1 MAGKTAKIG
10 SKIVLEGEQEYRQA
24 IKNITADQKQ
34 WKSEMSLL
42 TAEFAN
48 NQNSLEALSKKQEIL
63 GKEVE
68 SQAEKVDVY
77 RKAVAESS
85 EMQEN
90 AAKRVEEYAEKLE
103 AEKKA
108 MEEMAK
114 ASDVSSRE
122 IKTQQELI
130 NELTGKLE
138 QAEAEYQKA
147 GDVQQQWQTKLN
159 LAQADLATLR
169 EELNRTNRYVDE
181 ATASQDGCATSID
194 NVGREM
200 KAAGNEASTF
210 GDVLKANLA
219 SEAII
224 AGISRIADMLKQCG
238 SELLS
243 CATGAMAFADNVN
256 TLAAQTGMSTDT
268 IQALMYAEDLLDVSV
283 NTVTSSM
290 AKNIRS
296 MNNAKKGSESYVK
309 AYQRLNVEFKDA
321 NGNLRNSEEVYWDVI
336 DALKNVTDQTERD
349 SIAMEL
355 FGRNAQELNTLINAG
370 SSQFKQYK
378 QEAEE
383 VGYILSGETLDGL
396 NQTQDAFDRFNKKLE
411 ASKNEIGAEFAP
423 TVEKGL
429 ALLSDGVDVA
439 QEAIE
444 GLLTAI
450 DWMIEHADVIGGVMA
465 GAAGA
470 FVVYK
475 VATEGA
481 TVATAAWN
489 AILNMN
495 PIILLA
501 SALAGLTIGLVAF
514 ASSYKSESKKIIDAN
529 EESVESVEKVENERE
544 KSREARE
551 KEIASMQ
558 SNIKIIQDLNAK
570 EKLTYDE
577 KKKVKYAVDALNKS
591 YEGLNLTIDEQTG
604 KVIESTSEVSKR
616 ANEMERM
623 LQLENLEADNAALLE
638 NRVAIEQELDET
650 IQRRTETQEKL
661 AEAQRRYEEILE
673 EQSWNAAADPN
684 ADIIQYQ
691 YILDYEEALES
702 CNVAIEEQTAKLEHA
717 EQVYY
722 ENCEEIDTLK
732 EKINQAK
739 AVYIE
744 WGGET
749 HRISSDFEA
758 DITDIINA
766 YNEAKDAADRSI
778 KAQVSLFEELNGQSD
793 KTAEEMGKAWESQ
806 TKVYNQY
813 SEDMTAAMELVS
825 KGLLDEGLL
834 GDIKELGVDGAGY
847 LHELVA
853 TIEADSS
860 AGEDLM
866 NQFAE
871 MQEARN
877 KMSESI
883 AYFEEVFGT
892 GLEEMIR
899 EGEEAGRK
907 IAESIGDG
915 IVNNAYVVKDAV
927 KATMDDAF
935 ASGNVTDFIEAAFAR
950 NFNN

>member
-169 EELNRTNRYVDE
+169 EELNRTSKYVDE

-200 KAAGNEASTF
+200 KDAGKEASTF

-321 NGNLRNSEEVYWDVI
+321 NGNLRNSEAVYWDVI

-370 SSQFKQYK
+370 SSTFKQYK

-439 QEAIE
+439 KGAIE

-450 DWMIEHADVIGGVMA
+450 DWMIDHADVIGGVMA
-465 GAAGA
+465 GAASA
-470 FVVYK
+470 FVVYE
-475 VATEGA
+475 VATKGA

-489 AILNMN
+489 AVLSVN

-501 SALAGLTIGLVAF
+501 TALAGLTIGLATF
-514 ASSYKSESKKIIDAN
+514 AKNYKSESDKIIEAN
-529 EESVESVEKVENERE
+529 EESVQSTTELENERV
-544 KSREARE
+544 KNRESRE
-551 KEIASMQ
+551 KEIAAMR
-558 SNIKIIQDLNAK
+558 SNVKIIKELNAQ
-570 EKLTYDE
+570 ENLSAED
-577 KKKVKYAVDALNKS
+577 KKKMRYAVDSLNKT
-591 YEGLNLTIDEQTG
+591 YAGLNLTIDETTG
-604 KVIESTSEVSKR
+604 KVKESTVEISQQ
-616 ANEMERM
+616 ALAQERL
-623 LQLENLEADNAALLE
+623 LQLENLEEDNIQLLD
-638 NRVAIEQELDET
+638 NKVAIENKLDEA
-650 IQRRTETQEKL
+650 IKLRTETQEKL
-661 AEAQRRYEEILE
+661 TEAQAKYDEMVADDSPYADVAAEAIQL
-673 EQSWNAAADPN
+673 QTVKDLTAA
-684 ADIIQYQ
+684 Y
-691 YILDYEEALES
+691 ES
-702 CNVAIEEQTAKLEHA
+702 CTATVEDQTAKLEAA
-717 EQVYY
+717 EAQYY
-722 ENCEEIDTLK
+722 ANCEELEELQKAMNMT
-732 EKINQAK
+732 K
-739 AVYIE
+739 AVTVE
-744 WGGET
+744 WAGSV
-749 HRISSDFEA
+749 HVVSSEYVED
-758 DITDIINA
+758 INA
-766 YNEAKDAADRSI
+766 IIKAYDDARVAADESI
-778 KAQVSLFEELNGQSD
+778 RKQVNLFEELNGQSD

-813 SEDMTAAMELVS
+813 SEDMTEAMELVS

-847 LHELVA
+847 LHELVTA
-853 TIEADSS
+853 IE
-860 AGEDLM
+860 EDGTTGSELM
-866 NQFAE
+866 AQFAE
-871 MQEARN
+871 MQEARG
-877 KMSESI
+877 KMADTI
-883 AYFEEVFGT
+883 AYFEEVFNT
-892 GLEEMIR
+892 GFEEML
-899 EGEEAGRK
+899 E
-907 IAESIGDG
+907 IAEQEGQSIAAAMGDG
-915 IVNNAYVVKDAV
+915 ITANQGAVANAVQGALQNAFQSNNVV
-927 KATMDDAF
+927 
-935 ASGNVTDFIEAAFAR
+935 SFIEASLAH
-950 NFNN
+950 NMNY